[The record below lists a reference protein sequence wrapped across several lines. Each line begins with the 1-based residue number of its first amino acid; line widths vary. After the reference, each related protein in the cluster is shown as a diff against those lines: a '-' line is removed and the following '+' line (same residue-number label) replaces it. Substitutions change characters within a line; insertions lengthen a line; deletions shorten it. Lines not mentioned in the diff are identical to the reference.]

1 MMGEIVNIPNNYQN
15 SDILNKISLPKDE
28 QTVKNNL
35 DETKRLQK
43 TVSNIEDSEEK
54 RKKKKSD
61 QVQKDK

>member
-1 MMGEIVNIPNNYQN
+1 MGEIVNIPNNYQN